1 MTQKQKSLIVLKIL
15 FGEKVTPDYI
25 QKKIDEVFSLA
36 RPEVLLDLEGIRKY
50 ETLVAKMRR
59 EGKIY

>member
-15 FGEKVTPDYI
+15 FDGKVTPDYI
-25 QKKIDEVFSLA
+25 QTKIDEVFSLA

-59 EGKIY
+59 TGKIY